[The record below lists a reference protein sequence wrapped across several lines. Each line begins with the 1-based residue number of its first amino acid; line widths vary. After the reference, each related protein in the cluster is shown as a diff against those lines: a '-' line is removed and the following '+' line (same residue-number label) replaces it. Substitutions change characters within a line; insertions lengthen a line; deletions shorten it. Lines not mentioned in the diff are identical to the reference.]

1 MPNLKKIFAGLALST
16 AVVGGAVAMGATAA
30 SADDNPFKKNDFFF
44 NKNEDRPIV
53 KDGAANGVDDSTGG
67 IAQDNKKGNDFPN
80 AFFPNNNN
88 PQRNDQNHNLND
100 RNQNN
105 WWDTNNWWGQN
116 LYKDDRSGHDAFG
129 LVAKD
134 VAFGF
139 QEKDD
144 RDFNWLNNNWWA
156 DQNWWDHNNND
167 WWNRNDRERNNNNHN
182 NNHNN
187 DV

>member
-30 SADDNPFKKNDFFF
+30 SADDNPFFTKNV
-44 NKNEDRPIV
+44 DRPIA

-67 IAQDNKKGNDFPN
+67 IAQDNKKGDDFTPR

-88 PQRNDQNHNLND
+88 RERNDRNHNIND

-105 WWDTNNWWGQN
+105 MWDTNNWWGQN
-116 LYKDDRSGHDAFG
+116 LYKDDKAEHDAFG

-144 RDFNWLNNNWWA
+144 RAFNWLNNNWWA
-156 DQNWWDHNNND
+156 DQNWWDNNNND
-167 WWNRNDRERNNNNHN
+167 WWNRNDREHTNNTKNNNNDN
-182 NNHNN
+182 
-187 DV
+187 V

>member
-1 MPNLKKIFAGLALST
+1 MPKLKKIFAGLALST

-30 SADDNPFKKNDFFF
+30 SADDNPFFFKKS
-44 NKNEDRPIV
+44 ERPV
-53 KDGAANGVDDSTGG
+53 AKEGAANGVDDSTGG
-67 IAQDNKKGNDFPN
+67 IAQDNKKGDG
-80 AFFPNNNN
+80 FFPGAFT
-88 PQRNDQNHNLND
+88 PSTTRDRNDRNHNIND

-105 WWDTNNWWGQN
+105 MWDTNNWWGQN
-116 LYKDDRSGHDAFG
+116 LYRDDKSGHDAFG

-144 RDFNWLNNNWWA
+144 RAFNWLNNNWWA

-167 WWNRNDRERNNNNHN
+167 WWNRNDREHINENNNNRN
-182 NNHNN
+182 N
-187 DV
+187 V

>member
-1 MPNLKKIFAGLALST
+1 MPKLNKIFAGLALST

-30 SADDNPFKKNDFFF
+30 SADDNPFFFKKSDS
-44 NKNEDRPIV
+44 RPIA
-53 KDGAANGVDDSTGG
+53 KEGAANGVDDSKGG
-67 IAQDNKKGNDFPN
+67 IAQDNKKGDD
-80 AFFPNNNN
+80 FFPQTFT
-88 PQRNDQNHNLND
+88 PDITRDRNDRNHNIND

-116 LYKDDRSGHDAFG
+116 FYKDDKSGHDAFG

-144 RDFNWLNNNWWA
+144 RAFNWLNNNWYA

-167 WWNRNDRERNNNNHN
+167 WWNRNDREHINENKNKNV
-182 NNHNN
+182 
-187 DV
+187 D

>member
-16 AVVGGAVAMGATAA
+16 AVIGGAVAMGATAA
-30 SADDNPFKKNDFFF
+30 NAGDNPFKREN
-44 NKNEDRPIV
+44 NRPFV
-53 KDGAANGVDDSTGG
+53 RNGDANGVDDSTGG
-67 IAQDNKKGNDFPN
+67 IAQDNKKGDGD
-80 AFFPNNNN
+80 FFPRAFPRNN
-88 PQRNDQNHNLND
+88 QERNDRDHNIND

-105 WWDTNNWWGQN
+105 WWDSNNWWGQN

-156 DQNWWDHNNND
+156 DQNWWDNNNND
-167 WWNRNDRERNNNNHN
+167 WWNRNDREHN
-182 NNHNN
+182 NNGNN
-187 DV
+187 RNG

>member
-30 SADDNPFKKNDFFF
+30 SADDNPFFKKNV
-44 NKNEDRPIV
+44 DRPIA

-67 IAQDNKKGNDFPN
+67 IAQDNRKGEGFFPG
-80 AFFPNNNN
+80 ASFPNNNN
-88 PQRNDQNHNLND
+88 NDRERNDRDHNIND

-105 WWDTNNWWGQN
+105 MWDTNNWWGQN
-116 LYKDDRSGHDAFG
+116 LYKDDKAGHDAFG

-144 RDFNWLNNNWWA
+144 RSFNWLNNNWWA

-167 WWNRNDRERNNNNHN
+167 WWNRNDREHVNNGNNNR
-182 NNHNN
+182 NN

>member
-16 AVVGGAVAMGATAA
+16 AFVGGAVAMGATAA
-30 SADDNPFKKNDFFF
+30 SADDNPFFFKK
-44 NKNEDRPIV
+44 EDRPIV

-67 IAQDNKKGNDFPN
+67 IAQDNKKGED
-80 AFFPNNNN
+80 FFPRTFSPRNNRE
-88 PQRNDQNHNLND
+88 RNDRDHNIND

-105 WWDTNNWWGQN
+105 WWDSNNWWGQN
-116 LYKDDRSGHDAFG
+116 LYKDDKAEHDAFG

-144 RDFNWLNNNWWA
+144 KAFNWLNNNWWA

-167 WWNRNDRERNNNNHN
+167 WWNRNDREHNNNNRDN
-182 NNHNN
+182 RNN

>member
-1 MPNLKKIFAGLALST
+1 MPKLKKIFAGLALST

-30 SADDNPFKKNDFFF
+30 SADDNPFWVKKSD
-44 NKNEDRPIV
+44 ERPV
-53 KDGAANGVDDSTGG
+53 AKDGAANGVDDSTGG
-67 IAQDNKKGNDFPN
+67 IAQDNKKGDD
-80 AFFPNNNN
+80 FFPRTFSPNNDRE
-88 PQRNDQNHNLND
+88 RNDRNHNIDD

-105 WWDTNNWWGQN
+105 MWDTNNWWGQN
-116 LYKDDRSGHDAFG
+116 LYKDDKSGHDAFG

-144 RDFNWLNNNWWA
+144 RAFNWLNNNWWA

-167 WWNRNDRERNNNNHN
+167 WWNRNDREHNDKNDNNNRNN
-182 NNHNN
+182 
-187 DV
+187 V